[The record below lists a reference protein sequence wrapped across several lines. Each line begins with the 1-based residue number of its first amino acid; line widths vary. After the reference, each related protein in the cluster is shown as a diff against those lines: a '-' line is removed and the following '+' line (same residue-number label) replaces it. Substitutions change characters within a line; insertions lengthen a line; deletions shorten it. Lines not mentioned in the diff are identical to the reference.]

1 MEKSVYGR
9 FLMVT
14 CDVKHRLRYAH
25 CRRLCKQ
32 SSGAN
37 EKPAP
42 PVRPRTVHGEVYEE
56 CLERL
61 GAVHPRHT
69 QRRTLRLGGIAPC
82 RAPAEV

>member
-1 MEKSVYGR
+1 MLTADACANKAVARTKSR
-9 FLMVT
+9 PP
-14 CDVKHRLRYAH
+14 
-25 CRRLCKQ
+25 
-32 SSGAN
+32 GAA
-37 EKPAP
+37 KK
-42 PVRPRTVHGEVYEE
+42 VHGEVYEE

>member
-1 MEKSVYGR
+1 M
-9 FLMVT
+9 LT
-14 CDVKHRLRYAH
+14 TDAC
-25 CRRLCKQ
+25 
-32 SSGAN
+32 AN
-37 EKPAP
+37 KAVARTESRST
-42 PVRPRTVHGEVYEE
+42 VRVHSEVHEE